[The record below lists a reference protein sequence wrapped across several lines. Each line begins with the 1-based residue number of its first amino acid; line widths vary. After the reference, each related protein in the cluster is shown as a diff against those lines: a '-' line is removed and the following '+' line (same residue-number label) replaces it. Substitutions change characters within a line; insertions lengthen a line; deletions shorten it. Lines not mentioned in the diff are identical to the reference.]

1 MSLTPKQEK
10 FAQEV
15 ASGKSQ
21 ADAYRAAFN
30 CEKSKPQTVIENA
43 SRLMADSNVS
53 ARVEELKAQLSEKA
67 LWTREDSV
75 RILSEIATDAEASR
89 KDKTGAIKVL
99 NEMHGYNAPK
109 KIEHSGG
116 VVVSATP
123 KDEDI

>member
-30 CEKSKPQTVIENA
+30 CANSKPQTVIENA

-53 ARVEELKAQLSEKA
+53 ARVDQLKEQLSEKA

-75 RILSEIATDAEASR
+75 RILAEIAKDEEASR

-99 NEMHGYNAPK
+99 NEMHGFNAPK
-109 KIEHSGG
+109 KIEHSGAI
-116 VVVSATP
+116 VHATP
-123 KDEDI
+123 LDEAL